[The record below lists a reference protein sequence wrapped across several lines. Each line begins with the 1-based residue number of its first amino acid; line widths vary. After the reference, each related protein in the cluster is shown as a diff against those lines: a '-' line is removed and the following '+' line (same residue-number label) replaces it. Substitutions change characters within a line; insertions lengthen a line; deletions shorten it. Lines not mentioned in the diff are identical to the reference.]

1 MNRNM
6 LIIVIFVIL
15 VAIVG
20 VFLFTQQQHETQDG
34 KLNTE
39 ITFLSESNLKNGEA
53 IQFVL
58 KDAKGNPL
66 PKQGLKIT
74 FTENGEN
81 QTYSIYSDDEG
92 KGYLVLNNEI
102 PGSYDVCVSYN
113 GSFRYNGCM
122 AKTTITV
129 EEGYADASES
139 GLNETLATNS
149 SAGTS
154 LYNGNSS
161 SNSQLHYDSKYNFYY
176 DDNGIIRGGQNDGY
190 SAQYIRDIY
199 ESGNMTDEDG
209 NLQ

>member
-6 LIIVIFVIL
+6 LIIVIFIIL

-20 VFLFTQQQHETQDG
+20 IFLSTQQHETQDG

-39 ITFLSESNLKNGEA
+39 ITFLSDSNLKNGEA
-53 IQFVL
+53 VEFVL
-58 KDAKGNPL
+58 KDGQGNPL
-66 PKQGLKIT
+66 PKQSLEIN

-81 QTYSIYSDDEG
+81 QTYSIYSDGEG
-92 KGYLVLNNEI
+92 KGSLVLNNEV
-102 PGSYDVCVSYN
+102 PGSYDVSVSYN

-139 GLNETLATNS
+139 GSNGTAATNS

-154 LYNGNSS
+154 LYNGGSS
-161 SNSQLHYDSKYNFYY
+161 SNSQLHYDSQYNFYY
-176 DDNGIIRGGQNDGY
+176 DDNGIIRGGQDDGY
-190 SAQYIRDIY
+190 SAQYIRDRY
-199 ESGNMTDEDG
+199 ESGNITDEDG